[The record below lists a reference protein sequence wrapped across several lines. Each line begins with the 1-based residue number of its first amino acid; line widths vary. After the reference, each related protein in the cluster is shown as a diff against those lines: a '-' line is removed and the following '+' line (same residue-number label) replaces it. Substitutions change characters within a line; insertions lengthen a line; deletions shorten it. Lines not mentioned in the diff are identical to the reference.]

1 MAGKIEGEKE
11 NLKQKN
17 ALIEEVKAFQLSGK
31 RKDDLDALKA
41 FSVRW
46 NAMGSY
52 RANHWTR

>member
-1 MAGKIEGEKE
+1 MAGKIEGDGE
-11 NLKQKN
+11 LKQKN

-46 NAMGSY
+46 NAIGLC
-52 RANHWTR
+52 RASHSTK